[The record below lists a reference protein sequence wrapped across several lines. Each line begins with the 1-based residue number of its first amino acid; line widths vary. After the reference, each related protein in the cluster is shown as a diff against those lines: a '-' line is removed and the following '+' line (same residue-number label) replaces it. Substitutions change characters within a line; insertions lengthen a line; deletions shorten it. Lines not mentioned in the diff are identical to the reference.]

1 MQKQNIKIF
10 ILSTLL
16 AAALVIGL
24 PTGGV
29 ISAALAGELDLSDAQ
44 NAKLAKHKARER
56 VSKNEAQKDY
66 SIGTEDDNETSD
78 DDECGTVDIGNV
90 VNNKGFGGP
99 KQIDVIITGDI
110 INANNKCN

>member
-1 MQKQNIKIF
+1 MQRHITKT
-10 ILSTLL
+10 LAMAVLL
-16 AAALVIGL
+16 AAALV
-24 PTGGV
+24 TGIPV
-29 ISAALAGELDLSDAQ
+29 ESIVSNARAGELELSDAQ
-44 NAKLAKHKARER
+44 NAKLARHKAKER

-66 SIGTEDDNETSD
+66 SIGSEDDNETSD
-78 DDECGTVDIGNV
+78 DEECGTVDIGNV